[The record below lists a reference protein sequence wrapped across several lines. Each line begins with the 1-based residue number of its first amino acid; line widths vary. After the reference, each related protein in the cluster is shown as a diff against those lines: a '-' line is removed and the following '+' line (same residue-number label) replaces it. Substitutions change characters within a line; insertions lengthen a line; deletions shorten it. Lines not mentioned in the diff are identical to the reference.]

1 MLLMYST
8 LSGLSQY
15 EVGLIRGRPP
25 LRLAGRLPSVGI
37 SFPFGESQRDGAVEF
52 DALGLINHAH
62 PAFAK
67 FLCDLVMTELLA
79 NHGSAPPF
87 SAIEAGTRKSKA
99 ELGRL

>member
-67 FLCDLVMTELLA
+67 FLQNFLMGNCSSD
-79 NHGSAPPF
+79 HDPP
-87 SAIEAGTRKSKA
+87 SEDIT
-99 ELGRL
+99 